1 MVLAATLF
9 SKPMLIGSGVIVGAL
24 VLYMVYLI
32 MSAGGGS
39 GGGGGRHGQ
48 GILVGRFPAKTA
60 RDVKVITLLNFRG
73 MLGGRRELPRGSGYR
88 TLDAL
93 LLVLEAEVPSVVLP
107 NPEDLDYGQTLLIEH
122 ANLAA
127 LRDELSA
134 LEQDPEAL
142 VARLE
147 PLVGPASGEGPPGER
162 TAEER
167 ARAVAD
173 ALEKPLLAPSYLQE
187 VAMLVPALRELAE
200 RALSDGHSLGVRY
213 QGELK
218 PGTPAG
224 ALDAAA
230 MAGIDLGDYASVEP
244 HLRLRLQSDALKA
257 MKGPQGE
264 PIELSFV
271 YREDLPGTITTL
283 ELDMPSSFR
292 SVSREEA
299 EAWGKED
306 DELFAVALAN
316 VAREHPLG
324 EPEVVDVEGTGVP
337 VYGGSPYVSAH
348 ALLIEQHERLHGPA
362 GTIFALPHRDAF
374 LALPREEPAPDEAGE
389 AEAMIQQLGAPLVVA
404 AALFEQAQRP
414 LRAEVYLRALEGE
427 VRMAM
432 IGEPG
437 EDPGPLPLPG

>member
-32 MSAGGGS
+32 MSAGGG
-39 GGGGGRHGQ
+39 GGGSGGGRHGQ

-73 MLGGRRELPRGSGYR
+73 MLGGRQELPRGSGFR

-93 LLVLEAEVPSVVLP
+93 LLVLDAEVPSVVLP
-107 NPEDLDYGQTLLIEH
+107 NPEDQDYGQTLLLEH

-134 LEQDPEAL
+134 LEQDPDKL
-142 VARLE
+142 TLKLE
-147 PLVGPASGEGPPGER
+147 PLVGPPSGEGPPGER
-162 TAEER
+162 THEER
-167 ARAVAD
+167 VRAVAD
-173 ALEKPLLAPSYLQE
+173 ALSKPLLAPSFLQE
-187 VAMLVPALRELAE
+187 VVLLVPALRELAE

-213 QGELK
+213 QGEIK

-224 ALDAAA
+224 ELDAAA
-230 MAGIDLGDYASVEP
+230 MAGIDLSDYASVEP
-244 HLRLRLQSDALKA
+244 HLRVRLQSDALKG
-257 MKGPQGE
+257 MKGPKGE
-264 PIELSFV
+264 AIELGFV
-271 YREDLPGTITTL
+271 YREDLPGTLTTL

-299 EAWGKED
+299 KAWDKED
-306 DELFAVALAN
+306 DALFEVALAN

-324 EPEVVDVEGTGVP
+324 EPEEVDVEGTKVH

-348 ALLIEQHERLHGPA
+348 ALMIEQHEQLHGPE

-374 LALPREEPAPDEAGE
+374 LAMPRAELPEDPQEL
-389 AEAMIQQLGAPLVVA
+389 IQTLGAPLVVA

-414 LRAEVYLRALEGE
+414 LRAEVYLRDPSGE
-427 VRMAM
+427 VGMAM

-437 EDPGPLPLPG
+437 EGPGPLPLPG